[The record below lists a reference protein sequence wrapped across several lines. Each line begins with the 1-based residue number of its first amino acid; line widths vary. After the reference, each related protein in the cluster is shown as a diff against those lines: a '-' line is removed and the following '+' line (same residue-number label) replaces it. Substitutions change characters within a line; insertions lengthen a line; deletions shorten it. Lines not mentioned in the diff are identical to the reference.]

1 MGLQSHGSLI
11 LGILG
16 LLTWESRDKMTL
28 GVGPMAKHREYYKK
42 EGGGFP
48 QVQTMMSFVNPCL
61 DEGFSFKGQN

>member
-1 MGLQSHGSLI
+1 
-11 LGILG
+11 
-16 LLTWESRDKMTL
+16 MTL